1 MKSNNT
7 KNNTRNNDNIEN
19 NLYIKSRRKF
29 IITAILST
37 IIPPALFFLIPLII
51 ERLDFQW
58 VYDISPYFYTNIY
71 MIYRDIFYG
80 GSYVVLFIAFL
91 WCVPIICI
99 SIVLYRM
106 FKKTFS
112 YISELE
118 NASKQLLDKNVDFI
132 QLRPELSDIADKMNH
147 LKREAEKNERL
158 AKESEQ
164 RKNDLIVYLAHDLKT
179 PLTSVIGYL
188 ELLKESPDLPI
199 EQRIKYT
206 NITLDKAYR
215 LEDLMNEFFEIARF
229 NDTKIVL
236 MKKTLNLKLMLE
248 QIIDEFYPLTNG
260 QNKKILVN
268 CDANINCY
276 ADPDKLSRVFNNVI
290 KNAISYS
297 FENTDIK
304 INVSNINNIIT
315 IKIQNEG
322 FTIPKEKL
330 DSIFEKFYRLDNAR
344 TSATGGA
351 GLGLAIAK
359 EIINLHGGNITAESE
374 NNITTFI
381 LTIPENNC

>member
-1 MKSNNT
+1 M
-7 KNNTRNNDNIEN
+7 
-19 NLYIKSRRKF
+19 
-29 IITAILST
+29 
-37 IIPPALFFLIPLII
+37 
-51 ERLDFQW
+51 
-58 VYDISPYFYTNIY
+58 
-71 MIYRDIFYG
+71 
-80 GSYVVLFIAFL
+80 
-91 WCVPIICI
+91 
-99 SIVLYRM
+99 
-106 FKKTFS
+106 
-112 YISELE
+112 
-118 NASKQLLDKNVDFI
+118 LDKNVDFI

-215 LEDLMNEFFEIARF
+215 LEDLINEFFEIARF

-268 CDANINCY
+268 CDTNINCY

-381 LTIPENNC
+381 LTIPETNC

>member
-132 QLRPELSDIADKMNH
+132 QLRPELSDIADK
-147 LKREAEKNERL
+147 KI
-158 AKESEQ
+158 S
-164 RKNDLIVYLAHDLKT
+164 
-179 PLTSVIGYL
+179 
-188 ELLKESPDLPI
+188 
-199 EQRIKYT
+199 
-206 NITLDKAYR
+206 TL
-215 LEDLMNEFFEIARF
+215 
-229 NDTKIVL
+229 
-236 MKKTLNLKLMLE
+236 
-248 QIIDEFYPLTNG
+248 
-260 QNKKILVN
+260 
-268 CDANINCY
+268 
-276 ADPDKLSRVFNNVI
+276 
-290 KNAISYS
+290 
-297 FENTDIK
+297 
-304 INVSNINNIIT
+304 
-315 IKIQNEG
+315 
-322 FTIPKEKL
+322 
-330 DSIFEKFYRLDNAR
+330 
-344 TSATGGA
+344 
-351 GLGLAIAK
+351 
-359 EIINLHGGNITAESE
+359 
-374 NNITTFI
+374 
-381 LTIPENNC
+381 